1 VFSPQL
7 ELTSLAQPI
16 EPFLKKLLASLD
28 LQYFSL
34 APQAQ
39 PQYPNVEAYATLFA
53 QQLKQT
59 AAVIVDGNP
68 LIPEPPTNDARLEF
82 QKKWLAAPLTSHQ
95 MSSFDCHLVP
105 GTGLYTVI
113 VNGKVR
119 FDESGRSRLGETS
132 DLVQP
137 STPVKPRPIW
147 GPWFGFNLN
156 LAVDESV
163 VSNSDAQT
171 VNLFD
176 YRITFKPQD
185 SVVRI

>member
-1 VFSPQL
+1 M
-7 ELTSLAQPI
+7 
-16 EPFLKKLLASLD
+16 KKLLASLD

-34 APQAQ
+34 APQPQ

-53 QQLKQT
+53 HQLKQA
-59 AAVIVDGNP
+59 AAVIVNGNP
-68 LIPEPPTNDARLEF
+68 LIPEPPANDARLEF
-82 QKKWLAAPLTSHQ
+82 QKKWLAAPLTNHL

-119 FDESGRSRLGETS
+119 FDESGRSKLGETA
-132 DLVQP
+132 DLLQP
-137 STPVKPRPIW
+137 QVPAKPRPVW

-156 LAVDESV
+156 LAVDEV
-163 VSNSDAQT
+163 VASNSDAQT

-176 YRITFKPQD
+176 YRITFKPHD
-185 SVVRI
+185 SVVSI

>member
-1 VFSPQL
+1 MTGANL
-7 ELTSLAQPI
+7 LLAQPI

-34 APQAQ
+34 GPQAQ

-53 QQLKQT
+53 KQLKPST
-59 AAVIVDGNP
+59 SIIVDGNP
-68 LIPEPPTNDARLEF
+68 LIPDSPATDARLEF
-82 QKKWLAAPLTSHQ
+82 QKKWLASPLTNHM

-119 FDESGRSRLGETS
+119 FDESGRSRLGESS
-132 DLVQP
+132 DLVQ
-137 STPVKPRPIW
+137 STVPQKPRPIW
-147 GPWFGFNLN
+147 GPWFGFNVN
-156 LAVDESV
+156 LVIDEAV
-163 VSNSDAQT
+163 VSNNEAQI
-171 VNLFD
+171 VNVFD
-176 YRITFKPQD
+176 YRITFKPHD